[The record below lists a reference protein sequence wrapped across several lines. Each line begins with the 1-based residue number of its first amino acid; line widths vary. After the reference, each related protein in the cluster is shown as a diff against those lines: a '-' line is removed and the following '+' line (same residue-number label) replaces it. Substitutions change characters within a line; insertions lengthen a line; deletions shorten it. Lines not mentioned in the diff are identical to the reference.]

1 MRAAGL
7 PDGGVQ
13 GAVFCCNNSEYNA
26 QLSNYTAHYA
36 ASGVAGS
43 ISYHHYAVGGCSGK
57 AATMEQLLADGASAG
72 GAAYLAPFAAACAQ
86 AAIPF
91 VVGEANSVSCGGR
104 RNISDAFGSAL
115 WAWDAMLNLAA
126 VGAARVNFH
135 GGTHEAYTPV
145 GWPGLPQS
153 RVPDVRP
160 LYYAAL
166 AMAEA
171 SANSSALV
179 AADVQSSNALIK
191 AHALRD
197 ARGVW
202 RVVVVHKDPAA
213 EAAAAVTVTP
223 AGGGGGGGGG
233 ASLARLRA
241 AGGVTGRYAVT
252 WRGQTFDTS
261 QDGLPLGEP
270 TAEAV
275 PLRGGS
281 YSFSLPP
288 AEAAMLTF
296 S

>member
-1 MRAAGL
+1 
-7 PDGGVQ
+7 
-13 GAVFCCNNSEYNA
+13 
-26 QLSNYTAHYA
+26 
-36 ASGVAGS
+36 
-43 ISYHHYAVGGCSGK
+43 
-57 AATMEQLLADGASAG
+57 MEELLADGASAG

-126 VGAARVNFH
+126 IGAARVNFH

-171 SANSSALV
+171 SANSSTLM
-179 AADVQSSNALIK
+179 AAAVQGSNALIK

-213 EAAAAVTVTP
+213 AAAATVSVTP
-223 AGGGGGGGGG
+223 AAGSDGGGGSGD

-252 WRGQTFDTS
+252 WRGQTFDGS
-261 QDGLPLGEP
+261 QDGLPLGAP

-275 PLRGGS
+275 PLRGGA